1 MGLVIVNTPVPL
13 KTDLDGVVRVGD
25 TRVTLDT
32 VIAAF
37 KEGATAEEIVSQY
50 PSLSLAEVYAVIG
63 YYLQRQA
70 EVEAYLD
77 QRQQISEEVRQQNEA
92 RFNQQGIR
100 ERLLAR
106 HHKLERP
113 RLTARQLLNSELIGL
128 WKDRTDITDSASYAR
143 QLREQAQKRPGISG
157 AGNDHSR

>member
-1 MGLVIVNTPVPL
+1 MSLVIVNTPVPL
-13 KTDLDGVVRVGD
+13 NTDTDGVVRVGG

-50 PSLSLAEVYAVIG
+50 PTLQLADVYAVIG
-63 YYLQRQA
+63 YYLQRQP
-70 EVEAYLD
+70 EIEAYLS
-77 QRQQISEEVRQQNEA
+77 QRQHQAKEVRNQNEA

-106 HHKLERP
+106 RP
-113 RLTARQLLNSELIGL
+113 QPH
-128 WKDRTDITDSASYAR
+128 SY
-143 QLREQAQKRPGISG
+143 
-157 AGNDHSR
+157 